1 MSTITTKDAEN
12 SKHQC
17 AECGDSDDDGAK
29 VETANVEGSDLSDED
44 VMIAFMTYLRE
55 EQETEAKDI
64 FAKHGIGWKVLIE
77 RAQEFLRRKGGSGE
91 GGLNADQ
98 PPAKFRS
105 ASDGSIPSS
114 STLSNAIYSANPNNR
129 ERIGNEKESRKSN
142 VANHDISQIPPVP
155 APVDQTRRKL
165 EAMVA
170 NLEAM
175 VANLTVGND
184 DNLPRIP
191 VQSPLLPPPG
201 MSPQMSSSAPI
212 HQRRMTATNPPP
224 GLPQN
229 TSTPTMMATH
239 SSVPA
244 PALAHVA
251 ISVPTA
257 SIDDSSEVEPIT
269 QTPGK
274 AFISAPIKCQPR
286 RLNNRLKDQPSR
298 LLAIKKSLAKH
309 QCAECGISDDG
320 SGSLEV
326 CTGCHLV

>member
-55 EQETEAKDI
+55 EQETEEKGI

-105 ASDGSIPSS
+105 TSDGSIPSS

-191 VQSPLLPPPG
+191 V
-201 MSPQMSSSAPI
+201 
-212 HQRRMTATNPPP
+212 
-224 GLPQN
+224 
-229 TSTPTMMATH
+229 
-239 SSVPA
+239 
-244 PALAHVA
+244 
-251 ISVPTA
+251 
-257 SIDDSSEVEPIT
+257 
-269 QTPGK
+269 
-274 AFISAPIKCQPR
+274 
-286 RLNNRLKDQPSR
+286 
-298 LLAIKKSLAKH
+298 
-309 QCAECGISDDG
+309 
-320 SGSLEV
+320 
-326 CTGCHLV
+326 